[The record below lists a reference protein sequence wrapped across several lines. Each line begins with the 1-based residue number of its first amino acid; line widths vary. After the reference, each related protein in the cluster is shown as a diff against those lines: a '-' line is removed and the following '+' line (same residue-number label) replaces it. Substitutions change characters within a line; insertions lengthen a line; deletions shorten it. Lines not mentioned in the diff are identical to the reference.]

1 MLQLKILHAARK
13 IEDPTCH
20 NQDPSGPSKNI
31 HKYLKSTTEVVITA
45 QCIEC
50 LLSNTSL
57 KALPIDIPYI
67 VKSCRICPK
76 IQMLLLLPI
85 YRRGNW
91 GTACQPSAQ
100 LVPSLCEEPHA
111 TQYSLRTP
119 EFMRSACQLL
129 GGLWRGW
136 KLLLDLDF
144 GRGFLTPLLTT
155 FIWVIAILLFCCST
169 GYSQFLP

>member
-1 MLQLKILHAARK
+1 MLQW
-13 IEDPTCH
+13 
-20 NQDPSGPSKNI
+20 
-31 HKYLKSTTEVVITA
+31 
-45 QCIEC
+45 
-50 LLSNTSL
+50 
-57 KALPIDIPYI
+57 
-67 VKSCRICPK
+67 
-76 IQMLLLLPI
+76 LPI

-91 GTACQPSAQ
+91 GTACQPSFH
-100 LVPSLCEEPHA
+100 LVPSLYEEPHA

-155 FIWVIAILLFCCST
+155 FIWVIAILLLCCST
-169 GYSQFLP
+169 GIAISYPSVFLDLPVTGESCQLLSLWTVWKLEKARKHPSVLLSVWKDGILEIDSMRQEVIVLIHPNGKKRRQEL

>member
-13 IEDPTCH
+13 TEDPTCH
-20 NQDPSGPSKNI
+20 NSDPAGPSKNI

-45 QCIEC
+45 QCINC

-57 KALPIDIPYI
+57 KTLPIGIPYI
-67 VKSCRICPK
+67 VKSCHLHPK
-76 IQMLLLLPI
+76 IQMLRWLPI

-91 GTACQPSAQ
+91 GTACQPSFH
-100 LVPSLCEEPHA
+100 LVPSLYEEPHA